1 MTRHLFRTLL
11 VCMLPFL
18 FSACT
23 DSFDDASSPVA
34 PAEPS
39 VNAPAKELLY
49 DRTSGSFVYRRSDP
63 YTLDNFR
70 RACDALRTGESL
82 LPLTRAEQEEFGGE
96 ELRATHYALRVYPR
110 NETEQWLID
119 RMDDVSR
126 SYLPFD
132 YAAASADDAS
142 AAGADS
148 DSAPSVELEQ
158 SPYTVTYDDYVT
170 ADGEPVEPMTVRMP
184 VMYVVWPCDKPLPDE
199 LDYKIDYEV
208 FLPRSAAQTRSTG
221 LGAEAMRLLELEAVC
236 RAEGVARTR
245 GEFEL
250 IKQEFP
256 KVRTGTVLT
265 YDNKLYENVPMAHLC
280 VQFSYGTNIYT
291 VYTDADGY
299 YTSGVELFNATTY
312 SFILSH
318 NFWKIVRGESVVPI
332 TISKGTVGSTI
343 LSDAVIQE
351 PRPKM
356 IVLSSD
362 YPDYRIHRAMDYFY
376 NGEHEITKHYYSG
389 QGITVHSL
397 KDPNPTQSTIAGDF
411 NFGNNIIA
419 YINIYN
425 STTNHAQQI
434 GSVLHEMGHF
444 CQYSELNRNYNR
456 FISVHN
462 LLIESYS
469 SYVGW
474 YLVSKY
480 YIDKKYETYYGED
493 ISVHNSRK
501 NWYKNLSPDDGGH
514 YSPLFVDLVDDYN
527 QNSNKTNIY
536 NYDVIHGVPNLVI
549 TKVAKEATTWAS
561 CKNILRS
568 FVGQYYTSE
577 ELEEYF
583 EPYDYWFAKYN

>member
-1 MTRHLFRTLL
+1 
-11 VCMLPFL
+11 MLPFL

-343 LSDAVIQE
+343 LSGSVIPVE
-351 PRPKM
+351 PRPKE
-356 IVLSSD
+356 IILSAD
-362 YPDYRIHRAMDYFY
+362 YLDYHIHRAVDYFY
-376 NGEHEITKHYYSG
+376 HGAHEITKHYYDG
-389 QGITVHSL
+389 AGITIHSMKEPHL
-397 KDPNPTQSTIAGDF
+397 DGQTIAEF
-411 NFGNNIIA
+411 YYNPNANIRA
-419 YINIYN
+419 YLTIYN
-425 STTNHAQQI
+425 ADTENHWYYTDAMYLSGI
-434 GSVLHEMGHF
+434 LHEFGHF
-444 CQYSELNRNYNR
+444 CQYSERNRQ
-456 FISVHN
+456 
-462 LLIESYS
+462 YS
-469 SYVGW
+469 SYVASHKLVRESYASYVGW
-474 YLVSKY
+474 LLGTKY
-480 YIDKKYETYYGED
+480 YTERGYYLPTGGTD
-493 ISVHNSRK
+493 ITANENRSWTK
-501 NWYKNLSPDDGGH
+501 NTTIENGGH

-527 QNSNKTNIY
+527 QNPNKTNIY
-536 NYDVIHGVPNLVI
+536 NYDAIHGVPNLVI